1 MADFDTLVKIQRA
14 IDSLTSG
21 ENNLGKLGLGQL
33 ENQLG
38 GSVTNS
44 LDISKVANIQNKV
57 RNITGANLDLGG
69 IANIA
74 DCVKNL
80 DDLLIERVKQEVM
93 GKILETDSAQEIVEK
108 LGDISALAKEA
119 GNLLRKAGELK
130 EKSLAELLVDARNA
144 GLLDKVKIIK
154 DINDKFGDVV
164 DNLNDIIANIN
175 SFDICSMTNY
185 KTGVALPPASR
196 VSTET
201 PIPFKPFQPLL
212 RFNKQEQEINSDYKI
227 HTYNAGRIISE
238 KANLDS
244 TPENQ
249 AMLTSLQGFYYRMK
263 DVIVGGS
270 SASASNEI
278 ERIISTKRD
287 EWSGE
292 TLDEFRRRASSVTNQ
307 ITKDAGVLRAY
318 KNINDPSPQQ
328 IEPATGINIYGTPD
342 WDFNTFLSIIPEE
355 RPQALTD
362 YWTERGFEIE
372 EGENELKKSGRK
384 PRVLKADS
392 VGVGSYGNKL
402 VSGFTA
408 ASTKYRGG
416 AILELQNS
424 DGSLFDP
431 AGINPDATV
440 VVADTGDPRFTFD
453 KPAIFVDKKSYQA
466 YKDSNLSGVRAV
478 VLQKGYVENT
488 EYSSAQNQEN
498 PSGTS

>member
-1 MADFDTLVKIQRA
+1 MADFDEILVKIA
-14 IDSLTSG
+14 TGIDTATSG

-33 ENQLG
+33 EKQLS

-44 LDISKVANIQNKV
+44 LDIRKVANIQNV
-57 RNITGANLDLGG
+57 IRNATGANLNLGG

-93 GKILETDSAQEIVEK
+93 DKILETETAQEIVEK
-108 LGDISALAKEA
+108 LGEISAIAKEA
-119 GNLLRKAGELK
+119 GNLLRLVNELK
-130 EKSLAELLVDARNA
+130 EKSLAELLVNAKNA

-154 DINDKFGDVV
+154 EINDKFGDVV
-164 DNLNDIIANIN
+164 DNLNDIIANLN
-175 SFDICSMTNY
+175 SFNICSMVNY
-185 KTGVALPPASR
+185 KTGVALPPASK
-196 VSTET
+196 VSTKT
-201 PIPFKPFQPLL
+201 PIPFKPFKSLL
-212 RFNKQEQEINSDYKI
+212 RFNKQEREINAEYNI
-227 HTYNAGRIISE
+227 HTHNAGKIISE
-238 KANLDS
+238 KANLDP

-263 DVIVGGS
+263 NVIVGLSGGS

-287 EWSGE
+287 EWPGQ
-292 TLDEFRRRASSVTNQ
+292 TLDEFRRRASLVTNQ
-307 ITKDAGVLRAY
+307 ITRDAGVLRAHR
-318 KNINDPSPQQ
+318 NINDPSPQQ
-328 IEPATGINIYGTPD
+328 REPATGINIYGTPD

-355 RPQALTD
+355 RPKDLTD

-372 EGENELKKSGRK
+372 KGEQQLKKAGRK
-384 PRVLKADS
+384 PGILKADS
-392 VGVGSYGNKL
+392 IGVGTYGNKL

-431 AGINPDATV
+431 AGINPNATV
-440 VVADTGDPRFTFD
+440 VVADTGDPNFTFD
-453 KPAIFVDKKSYQA
+453 KPAIFVDKESHQA
-466 YKDSNLSGVRAV
+466 YKNSNLAGVRVV
-478 VLQKGYVENT
+478 VLQKGYVENS
-488 EYSSAQNQEN
+488 EYLAAQNQRN
-498 PSGTS
+498 

>member
-1 MADFDTLVKIQRA
+1 MADFDILVKIQRA
-14 IDSLTSG
+14 IDTLTSG

-57 RNITGANLDLGG
+57 RNITGANLNLGG

-74 DCVKNL
+74 DCVKNI

-108 LGDISALAKEA
+108 LGDISALAKEG
-119 GNLLRKAGELK
+119 GNLLRLADELK

-185 KTGVALPPASR
+185 KTGVALPSASK

-201 PIPFKPFQPLL
+201 PIPLKPFEPLL
-212 RFNKQEQEINSDYKI
+212 RFNKQEREINSEYNR

-238 KANLDS
+238 KANLEL
-244 TPENQ
+244 TPANQ
-249 AMLTSLQGFYYRMK
+249 SMLTALQSFYYRMK
-263 DVIVGGS
+263 DSAIRGS
-270 SASASNEI
+270 SADPNAEI
-278 ERIISTKRD
+278 ERIVSTKRD
-287 EWSGE
+287 EWPGE
-292 TLDEFRRRASSVTNQ
+292 TLDEFKRRAGLVTNQ
-307 ITKDAGVLRAY
+307 LISDTGVLRAHN
-318 KNINDPSPQQ
+318 NINDSSPQQ
-328 IEPATGINIYGTPD
+328 SETGTGISIYGTPD
-342 WDFNTFLSIIPEE
+342 WDFDTFLSIIPEE
-355 RPQALTD
+355 RPQDLTD

-372 EGENELKKSGRK
+372 KGEQQLKKAGRK
-384 PRVLKADS
+384 PGVLKADS

-431 AGINPDATV
+431 AGINSNATV
-440 VVADTGDPRFTFD
+440 VVADTGDPNFTFD
-453 KPAIFVDKKSYQA
+453 KPAIFVDKESYQA
-466 YKDSNLSGVRAV
+466 YKNSNLGGVRAV
-478 VLQKGYVENT
+478 VLQKGYVENSA
-488 EYSSAQNQEN
+488 YSSAQNQK
-498 PSGTS
+498 S

>member
-1 MADFDTLVKIQRA
+1 MADFDILVKIQRA
-14 IDSLTSG
+14 IDTLTSG

-33 ENQLG
+33 EDQVG

-57 RNITGANLDLGG
+57 RNITGANLNLGG

-93 GKILETDSAQEIVEK
+93 GKILETETAQEIVEK
-108 LGDISALAKEA
+108 LGDISAIAKEG
-119 GNLLRKAGELK
+119 GNLLRKVAELK
-130 EKSLAELLVDARNA
+130 EKSLAELLVDAKNA

-185 KTGVALPPASR
+185 KTGVALPPASK

-201 PIPFKPFQPLL
+201 PIPLKPFESLL
-212 RFNKQEQEINSDYKI
+212 RFNQQEREINSEYKI
-227 HTYNAGRIISE
+227 HTYNAGKIISE
-238 KANLDS
+238 KADLAP

-249 AMLTSLQGFYYRMK
+249 AMLTTLQGFYYRMK
-263 DVIVGGS
+263 DVIVGLSGGS

-287 EWSGE
+287 EWPGA
-292 TLDEFRRRASSVTNQ
+292 TLDEFRRRASLVTNQ
-307 ITKDAGVLRAY
+307 ITRDAGVLRAH
-318 KNINDPSPQQ
+318 KNINDSSPQQ
-328 IEPATGINIYGTPD
+328 REPASGINIYGTPD

-372 EGENELKKSGRK
+372 KGETELKKAGRK
-384 PRVLKADS
+384 PGILKADS
-392 VGVGSYGNKL
+392 VGVGTYGNKL

-424 DGSLFDP
+424 DGSPFDP
-431 AGINPDATV
+431 AGINPSATV
-440 VVADTGDPRFTFD
+440 VVADTGDPNFTFD
-453 KPAIFVDKKSYQA
+453 KPAIFVDKESHQA
-466 YKDSNLSGVRAV
+466 YKNSNLVGVRVV
-478 VLQKGYVENT
+478 VLQKGYVENS
-488 EYSSAQNQEN
+488 EYSSAQNQK
-498 PSGTS
+498 S